1 MNDHALL
8 RSTLRHLGRGMV
20 FAAVLSCFINIL
32 MLIVPLYTMQVY
44 DRVMTSR
51 STDTLIMLAVVAVGG
66 LMLYAVLDFI
76 RTKVFLIMGDLIA
89 MRLNVPTLQA
99 AVIDTLHGSQRNSTQ
114 AIRDLN
120 DLRSFITGSAITVPL
135 EVMWVPMF
143 LAVLFLLHPIYGW
156 LALGAAVLLFL
167 MSVLTDLLTRRPLAQ
182 ANEAAARSFGDIAS
196 TVRNAEVIEAMGM
209 LPAVAKRWERSQ
221 YRMIGLLNRGNSA
234 AKALTAVSRSLR
246 LILQIAMISTACL
259 LVIDREASPG
269 SAMAAGILMGR
280 MLQPFEQLIDGWR
293 QWVFALSAFGRV
305 RGLLNGTQN
314 RRQSMP
320 LPRPEGRLS
329 VDRLVYIPPGVDKA
343 VLKGISFS
351 LEPGETLGIIGPS
364 AAGKSTLARLLVGI
378 WEPTSGGIYLDGH
391 STFLWERESFGVSV
405 GYLPQNVSLLDGT
418 IRENISRMTEAS
430 PLDVVNAAK
439 MADVHEMIGRL
450 PFGYDTGVGDSAYS
464 LSGGQRQRIGL
475 ARALFGNPRLLVLDE
490 PNSNLDNAGE
500 QALLQA
506 IAKAKAA
513 GTTVVLIAHRPSV
526 VAAVDK
532 LLVLKDGMIDQFGAR
547 ADVLK
552 AISAPPGTRQ
562 VATAPNVARLV
573 KTGKAL
579 ADGVQTG
586 HAS

>member
-1 MNDHALL
+1 
-8 RSTLRHLGRGMV
+8 MV
-20 FAAVLSCFINIL
+20 FTALLSCFVNLL

-44 DRVMTSR
+44 DRVMTSQ
-51 STDTLIMLAVVAVGG
+51 STDTLIMLAIVAVGG
-66 LMLYAVLDFI
+66 LALYAVLDYI
-76 RTKVFLIMGDLIA
+76 RTRVFLIMGDVIGR
-89 MRLNVPTLQA
+89 RLNVPTLQA
-99 AVIDTLHGSQRNSTQ
+99 AVIDTLHGTSKNSTQ

-120 DLRSFITGSAITVPL
+120 DLRTFVTGSAIMVPL
-135 EVMWVPMF
+135 ELMWVPLF
-143 LAVLFLLHPIYGW
+143 LIVLFLLHTVYGW
-156 LALGAAVLLFL
+156 LALGAATFLFL
-167 MSVLTDLLTRRPLAQ
+167 MSVLTDVLTRRPLAQ
-182 ANEAAARSFGDIAS
+182 ANEAAARSFSDIAS

-209 LPAVAKRWERSQ
+209 LPAVARRWERSQ
-221 YRMIGLLNRGNSA
+221 HHMIDLLKRGNNS
-234 AKALTAVSRSLR
+234 AKALSAASRAMR
-246 LILQIAMISTACL
+246 LILQIAMISTAAL
-259 LVIDREASPG
+259 LVIEREASPG

-280 MLQPFEQLIDGWR
+280 MLHPFEQLIDGWR
-293 QWVFALSAFGRV
+293 QWVYAISAFGRV
-305 RGLLNGTQN
+305 RSLLNTAQS

-320 LPRPEGRLS
+320 LPRPDGRLS
-329 VDRLVYIPPGVDKA
+329 VDRLVYLPPGVDRP

-351 LEPGETLGIIGPS
+351 LEPGETIGIIGPS

-378 WEPTSGGIYLDGH
+378 WEPTAGGIYLDGH
-391 STFLWERESFGVSV
+391 STFLWERESFGVNV

-430 PLDVVNAAK
+430 PAEVVRAAK

-450 PFGYDTGVGDSAYS
+450 PFGYDTPIGDSAYS

-500 QALLQA
+500 QALLTA

-532 LLVLKDGMIDQFGAR
+532 LLVLKDGLIDQFGAR

-552 AISAPPGTRQ
+552 AMSAPPGARQ

-573 KTGKAL
+573 KTE
-579 ADGVQTG
+579 Q
-586 HAS
+586 AS

>member
-1 MNDHALL
+1 MIDNALL
-8 RSTLRHLGRGMV
+8 RGTLRHLGKGMV
-20 FAAVLSCFINIL
+20 FSAVLSCFINLL

-51 STDTLIMLAVVAVGG
+51 STDTLVMLAIVAVGG
-66 LMLYAVLDFI
+66 LCVYAVLDYI
-76 RTKVFLIMGDLIA
+76 RTKVFLIMSDMIA
-89 MRLNVPTLQA
+89 RRLNVPTLQA

-120 DLRSFITGSAITVPL
+120 DLRSFITGGSITVPL

-143 LAVLFLLHPIYGW
+143 LVVLFLLHPIYGW
-156 LALGAAVLLFL
+156 LALGAAIFLFL
-167 MSVLTDLLTRRPLAQ
+167 MSVLTDILTRRPLAQ
-182 ANEAAARSFGDIAS
+182 ANEAAARSFSDIAS

-221 YRMIGLLNRGNSA
+221 YHMIDLLNRGNTTSKALSA
-234 AKALTAVSRSLR
+234 ASRSIR
-246 LILQIAMISTACL
+246 LMLQLAMISTACL
-259 LVIDREASPG
+259 LVINREASPG
-269 SAMAAGILMGR
+269 SAMAAGMLIGR
-280 MLQPFEQLIDGWR
+280 VLHPFELLIDGWR
-293 QWVFALSAFGRV
+293 QWVFALSALNRV
-305 RGLLNGTQN
+305 RGLLNGTKG
-314 RRQSMP
+314 RRESMP
-320 LPRPEGRLS
+320 LPRPEGRLTI
-329 VDRLVYIPPGVDKA
+329 DRLVYIPPGVERP

-378 WEPTSGGIYLDGH
+378 WEPTAGGIYLDGH
-391 STFLWERESFGVSV
+391 STFLWERESFGHSV

-418 IRENISRMTEAS
+418 IRDNISRMTEAS

-450 PFGYDTGVGDSAYS
+450 PFGYDTTIGDAAYS

-490 PNSNLDNAGE
+490 PNSNLDSAGE
-500 QALLQA
+500 QALLHA

-552 AISAPPGTRQ
+552 AIAAPPGARQ

-573 KTGKAL
+573 KSEQAIVG
-579 ADGVQTG
+579 Q
-586 HAS
+586 AS

>member
-1 MNDHALL
+1 MTDHALF
-8 RSTLRHLGRGMV
+8 RSTLRHLSRGMV
-20 FAAVLSCFINIL
+20 FTAVLSCFVNLL

-51 STDTLIMLAVVAVGG
+51 STDTLIMLAIVAVGG

-76 RTKVFLIMGDLIA
+76 RTRVFLIMGDVIGR
-89 MRLNVPTLQA
+89 RLNVPTLEA
-99 AVIDTLHGSQRNSTQ
+99 AVIDTLHGTSKNSTQ

-135 EVMWVPMF
+135 ELMWVPLF
-143 LAVLFLLHPIYGW
+143 LIVLFLLHTVYGW
-156 LALGAAVLLFL
+156 LALGAAAFLFL
-167 MSVLTDLLTRRPLAQ
+167 MSVLTDVLTRRPLAQ
-182 ANEAAARSFGDIAS
+182 ANEAAARSFSDIAS

-209 LPAVAKRWERSQ
+209 LPAVAKRWQRSQ
-221 YRMIGLLNRGNSA
+221 YHMIDLLNRGNSA
-234 AKALTAVSRSLR
+234 AKALSAASRALR
-246 LILQIAMISTACL
+246 LILQIAMISTAAV

-293 QWVFALSAFGRV
+293 QWVFALSAFRRV
-305 RGLLNGTQN
+305 RDLLNTAQS

-320 LPRPEGRLS
+320 LPRPDGRLTI
-329 VDRLVYIPPGVDKA
+329 DRLVYLPPGVDRP

-378 WEPTSGGIYLDGH
+378 WEPTAGGIYLDGH
-391 STFLWERESFGVSV
+391 STFLWERESFGVNV

-418 IRENISRMTEAS
+418 IRENISRMKDAS
-430 PLDVVNAAK
+430 PADVVHAAK

-450 PFGYDTGVGDSAYS
+450 PFGYDTHVGDTAYS

-500 QALLQA
+500 QALLTA
-506 IAKAKAA
+506 IGKAKAA

-532 LLVLKDGMIDQFGAR
+532 LLVLKDGLIDQFGAR

-552 AISAPPGTRQ
+552 AMSAPPGARQ

-573 KTGKAL
+573 KTE
-579 ADGVQTG
+579 Q
-586 HAS
+586 AS